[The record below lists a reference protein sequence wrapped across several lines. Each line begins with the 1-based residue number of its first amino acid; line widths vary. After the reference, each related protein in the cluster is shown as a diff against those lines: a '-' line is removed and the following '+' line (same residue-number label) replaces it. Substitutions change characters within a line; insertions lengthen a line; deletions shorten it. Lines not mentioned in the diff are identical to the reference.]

1 MGAKN
6 NGDSNLKRRSRLII
20 DLAYRSALLL
30 LLANQR
36 HLART
41 TFSWPRA
48 RIPFED
54 DPRLLVDPDQ
64 AVALNNA
71 RMDLQVRTCV
81 RLVPRRAEA
90 DYVFFSDLGPHIEC
104 WNMFEPF
111 PPKGRILVNAG
122 TSCLEPMRRPHR
134 PRRVF
139 SDCDIEY
146 INHLYN
152 CPRRRKSSPICPAGR
167 LIMAKPMELRQLQHH
182 TTPMA
187 EDEEELDMTSTN
199 PMPTTTMTKTTTI
212 EMEEVEDEEGEG
224 EAQEEEE
231 DVKEQ
236 GEREGDGEEGTE
248 NTTPGTETETET
260 DGEREKE
267 REGGEGKGDTGGAAA
282 EQSAEW
288 AEEIL
293 GNFQHSFSTT
303 SLPNGITESEI
314 EAKTAA
320 DRVFDTTIRESA
332 EAIASEKSQNQPE
345 MTTTGQEMIPSA
357 VPTTALPEMLVT
369 EANSKENP
377 TGTTVESVP
386 EPTKS
391 NTIPRR
397 NSTITTLTEAEWSTV
412 TEPNSPK
419 KTIERMA
426 TTEQTTIEQKTTE
439 QRTTEQRTTDQ
450 MTTEQ
455 AIRTT
460 SKQQPTTSY
469 LWSTMTSTPSVI
481 SPFVSDRTVSLATAD
496 FFSTTQQILPKAESD
511 PPLRHPFP
519 LMMTLITTTTTT
531 TIAPPPPDWVRSV
544 EESFRI
550 GDQSVDRTKTSSTE
564 KPGTAGRRTS
574 SSTSVEEKQPK
585 ASEEAEPKP
594 KTKPKTMGPAE
605 SEQSGAE
612 EDEKSSRPLVVGL
625 IELPPGEGLAIREKT
640 KVTKV
645 IEKTKYIGP
654 CGSACHYD
662 GQLVRLYRSINNK
675 PSVMDHFYTTERLEQ
690 HLMASQGYVMEPAMG
705 FLGRNQ
711 IDPNCTC
718 IRPLYRMYSEFAND
732 HFLTASEQEKAI
744 AEGLLG
750 YVHQRILGYC
760 TNEPGCGA
768 YVPLYRFFSAVNRDH
783 FYTADQQEMHYYKTH
798 AELTY
803 AFEKIE
809 CYVWQHNSSA
819 RGCPAVP
826 LLGEREQRRDVQM
839 TISIFPRICPSFP
852 PFLRHFPSSSA
863 NSLAFRRH
871 FSLTGPRHSFFFD
884 YFTKHPKDMPP
895 LRDYLPRPTW
905 VKHGNEFPLRQLLP
919 GHYDDPEWHPKDRG
933 YAGSPRFGDKIPE
946 DIMIY
951 RRSPTEEEVPF
962 LHKAMHKLMSM
973 VFWYWV
979 FYTIYWHHQ
988 EQFTGEWYM
997 PYHYEW
1003 SDEELGVPPDDA
1015 PDPEERQFW
1024 GHPGE
1029 LIGTYRA

>member
-1 MGAKN
+1 MLGKEKNGDGRGATFTKWGRQAQFGSIAAHN
-6 NGDSNLKRRSRLII
+6 GRGKLGEKSLIKLRSIYRPPFELSFFIRSLCNLFAFPFVQTHRPTEVALLMAKSNGDSNLKRRTRLII

-81 RLVPRRAEA
+81 RLVPRHAEA

-139 SDCDIEY
+139 SDCDVEY

-167 LIMAKPMELRQLQHH
+167 LIMAKPMELRQLQHN

-187 EDEEELDMTSTN
+187 EDEELDMTSTN
-199 PMPTTTMTKTTTI
+199 TMPTTTKSTTTTTTKTTTT
-212 EMEEVEDEEGEG
+212 EMEE
-224 EAQEEEE
+224 AEEEE
-231 DVKEQ
+231 EEKEQ

-248 NTTPGTETETET
+248 NTTPGTETETDRETET
-260 DGEREKE
+260 DGERE

-345 MTTTGQEMIPSA
+345 MTTGQTPSA
-357 VPTTALPEMLVT
+357 VPTTALPEMGVT
-369 EANSKENP
+369 EAKSEESP

-391 NTIPRR
+391 NTMPRR
-397 NSTITTLTEAEWSTV
+397 NNTTTPTEAEWSTV
-412 TEPNSPK
+412 TELNSPK
-419 KTIERMA
+419 RTTERMA
-426 TTEQTTIEQKTTE
+426 TTEQATIEQG
-439 QRTTEQRTTDQ
+439 TTDQ

-481 SPFVSDRTVSLATAD
+481 WPFVSDRTVSLATAD
-496 FFSTTQQILPKAESD
+496 FFSTTQQIVPKTESD

-594 KTKPKTMGPAE
+594 KIKPKPKTMGPAE

-612 EDEKSSRPLVVGL
+612 EDEKPSRPLVVGL

-732 HFLTASEQEKAI
+732 HFLTASEQEKSI

-826 LLGEREQRRDVQM
+826 LLGEREQRRDVK
-839 TISIFPRICPSFP
+839 TDD
-852 PFLRHFPSSSA
+852 
-863 NSLAFRRH
+863 FRRQ
-871 FSLTGPRHSFFFD
+871 R
-884 YFTKHPKDMPP
+884 
-895 LRDYLPRPTW
+895 
-905 VKHGNEFPLRQLLP
+905 
-919 GHYDDPEWHPKDRG
+919 
-933 YAGSPRFGDKIPE
+933 
-946 DIMIY
+946 
-951 RRSPTEEEVPF
+951 
-962 LHKAMHKLMSM
+962 
-973 VFWYWV
+973 
-979 FYTIYWHHQ
+979 
-988 EQFTGEWYM
+988 
-997 PYHYEW
+997 
-1003 SDEELGVPPDDA
+1003 
-1015 PDPEERQFW
+1015 
-1024 GHPGE
+1024 
-1029 LIGTYRA
+1029 